1 MKIKTKIEMKNK
13 KGQMSLEMI
22 IGLLIL
28 LVVAAVVIRIFL
40 QNVGTIGTLDDLR
53 KANQYKEF
61 KQQCEAQC
69 NEYEAS
75 GTRAAAAKYCSTKF
89 KGATN
94 LKQDL
99 LNKPIPSDT
108 KIGLSIC
115 PDAIYCF
122 HVQQCETDAG
132 VIDWA
137 DCRAVLCQAYYDTY
151 SDYGKASQKVQEL
164 IPNSGNC
171 NLPANEN
178 WYTLF
183 GFGPNPPCG
192 GTVSG
197 TTTTSA
203 STASVSCSKASDT
216 SVTCS
221 WSCPNEVSTS
231 QTGAVSISGINQ
243 AVTITTKTGAYT
255 FQGLT
260 AGTRYNVGLVCDLPN
275 AQIVSSYTITI

>member
-1 MKIKTKIEMKNK
+1 MKA
-13 KGQMSLEMI
+13 QMSLEMI

-40 QNVGTIGTLDDLR
+40 QNVGTIGTIDDLR

-61 KQQCEAQC
+61 KQQCEALC

-89 KGATN
+89 RGATN

-99 LNKPIPSDT
+99 LNKPIESDT
-108 KIGLSIC
+108 KVGLKVC

-122 HVQQCETDAG
+122 HAQECQTDEG
-132 VIDWA
+132 LIDWS
-137 DCRAVLCQAYYDTY
+137 DCRAVLCQAYVDTY
-151 SDYGKASQKVQEL
+151 GDYGKASQKVSEL
-164 IPNSGNC
+164 IPSSGSC
-171 NLPANEN
+171 TLPQNEN

-192 GTVSG
+192 GIVTG
-197 TTTTSA
+197 TTTTTA
-203 STASVSCSKASDT
+203 TTASVTCSKTTDT

-221 WSCPNEVSTS
+221 WTCPNDNPSGTI
-231 QTGAVSISGINQ
+231 AISGTNQ
-243 AVTITTKTGAYT
+243 AASFTSRTGSQV
-255 FQGLT
+255 FSGLT
-260 AGTRYNVGLVCDLPN
+260 PGTKYNIGLVCDIPEAKLV
-275 AQIVSSYTITI
+275 ASYSITI

>member
-1 MKIKTKIEMKNK
+1 MKMM

-61 KQQCEAQC
+61 KQQCAALC
-69 NEYEAS
+69 SEYEAS

-89 KGATN
+89 RGVTN

-99 LNKPIPSDT
+99 LNKPLPSDT
-108 KIGLSIC
+108 KIGLSVC
-115 PDAIYCF
+115 PNAIYCF

-137 DCRAVLCQAYYDTY
+137 DCRAILCQAYYDTY
-151 SDYGKASQKVQEL
+151 NDYGKASQKVQEI
-164 IPNSGNC
+164 IPNAGNC
-171 NLPANEN
+171 NLPQNEN

-192 GTVSG
+192 GTIATG
-197 TTTTSA
+197 TTTSA
-203 STASVSCSKASDT
+203 PSTASVACSKTSDT
-216 SVTCS
+216 SITCN
-221 WSCPNEVSTS
+221 WSCPNDKVSGTI
-231 QTGAVSISGINQ
+231 AISGINQ
-243 AVTITTKTGAYT
+243 AASFTSRTGSQT
-255 FQGLT
+255 FTGLT
-260 AGTRYNVGLVCDLPN
+260 AGTRYNVGLVCDIPDAKLV
-275 AQIVSSYTITI
+275 ASYSITI